1 MSLLVRVPSNHFTK
15 FINTGGQRSNFIY
28 ILFIYIFQVSSKPPL
43 TTPLMRNHFRGFV
56 LVGKPGF
63 RVAPFRRSLNPG
75 GREPSTVSFFRQISD
90 TIPNERYEPPA
101 NPSNRAWIG
110 AVSKLTATRWDW
122 PLQTP
127 RVS

>member
-1 MSLLVRVPSNHFTK
+1 MRIPSNHFTE
-15 FINTGGQRSNFIY
+15 FINMRGQTTKKTLHFIY
-28 ILFIYIFQVSSKPPL
+28 LHFSSELEATSYHTSHEGP
-43 TTPLMRNHFRGFV
+43 FGGFV
-56 LVGKPGF
+56 SVEKPGF
-63 RVAPFRRSLNPG
+63 RVAPFRRSLDPG
-75 GREPSTVSFFRQISD
+75 GRELSTVSFFRQISD